1 MKFFRLAVAALA
13 AVFLITLSGCA
24 LSSQKKETVNPPFF
38 KVTDEKTGGV
48 VYLFGTMHAAPK
60 NIEFSREVYEALDEC
75 SALAVEIDLQELDRD
90 EERLNNAMELLKCD
104 NAADYMGGDY
114 DEIRDSFQK
123 LGLYNSAFDSYIP
136 AVWSSLLTNKI
147 TADCGYYSEY
157 GADRLLLSYAKKK
170 GLEIRELESVE
181 QQYAVNAAEP
191 RELQIY
197 LLKSSV
203 ETDYEV
209 LKEQMKG
216 LYDAWSEGDCTALER
231 MLYEDEVPENLQDE
245 YDFYF
250 AQMYEDRQRAMAEKI
265 AEYLENGE
273 KVFVAVGA
281 MHYVAAPDILD
292 FLREQGFEAA

>member
-24 LSSQKKETVNPPFF
+24 REKEIVNPPFF
-38 KVTDEKTGGV
+38 KVTDEQTGGV

-60 NIEFSREVYEALDEC
+60 NIEFSREVYKALDEC
-75 SALAVEIDLQELDRD
+75 DALAVEVDLQELDND
-90 EERLNNAMELLKCD
+90 EKRLNNAMKLLECD
-104 NAADYMGGDY
+104 NAAEFMGEDYG
-114 DEIRDSFQK
+114 EIRDGFEN
-123 LGLYNSAFDSYIP
+123 LGLYNSAFDRYIP

-147 TADCGYYSEY
+147 TADCGYYAEY
-157 GADRLLLSYAKKK
+157 GADRLLLSYAKKNK
-170 GLEIRELESVE
+170 IEIRELESVE
-181 QQYAVNAAEP
+181 LQYSINAAEP

-203 ETDYEV
+203 ETDYGV

-216 LYDAWSEGDCTALER
+216 LYTAWSKGDCAELER

-250 AQMYEDRQRAMAEKI
+250 AQMYENRQKAMAEKI

-281 MHYVAAPDILD
+281 MHYVATPDILD
-292 FLREQGFEAA
+292 LLGEQGFEAA

>member
-24 LSSQKKETVNPPFF
+24 REKEIVNPPFF
-38 KVTDEKTGGV
+38 KVTDEQTGGV

-60 NIEFSREVYEALDEC
+60 NIEFSREVYKALDEC
-75 SALAVEIDLQELDRD
+75 DALAVEVDLQELDND
-90 EERLNNAMELLKCD
+90 EKRLNDAMKLLECD
-104 NAADYMGGDY
+104 NAAEFMGENYG
-114 DEIRDSFQK
+114 EIRDSFEN
-123 LGLYNSAFDSYIP
+123 LGLYNPAFDRYIP

-147 TADCGYYSEY
+147 TADCGYYAEY
-157 GADRLLLSYAKKK
+157 GADRLLLSYAKKNK
-170 GLEIRELESVE
+170 IEIRELESVE
-181 QQYAVNAAEP
+181 LQYSINAAEP
-191 RELQIY
+191 KKLQIY

-203 ETDYEV
+203 ETDYGV

-216 LYDAWSEGDCTALER
+216 LYNAWSKGDCAELER

-250 AQMYEDRQRAMAEKI
+250 AQMYENRQKAMAEKI

-292 FLREQGFEAA
+292 LLGEQGFKAA